1 MITGLIKRKKY
12 KVLYLFISHQKDY
25 LETLNRCIK
34 NYKDF
39 LVVVGGEKS
48 NYISDN
54 TLYLNVDDN
63 YEGLPQKVLES
74 LKYIAQDEN
83 FSKYTHICKLD
94 SDMKIL
100 KKFSSRIL
108 AKEKYFGKV
117 QYVDGKRDWGK
128 QKFTKNSK
136 FSKENYSGPFVPWCL
151 GGYGYVVSIDAVKQ
165 ILHTQ
170 VDYDEEP
177 YEDLLI
183 SKLLVAK
190 NVAPY
195 NFKNLNNY
203 IYSSTHNL

>member
-1 MITGLIKRKKY
+1 MITGLIKRKEY

-39 LVVVGGEKS
+39 LVVVGGKKS

-54 TLYLNVDDN
+54 TLYLNVNDY

-83 FSKYTHICKLD
+83 YSKYTHICKLD

-128 QKFTKNSK
+128 QKFTKILN
-136 FSKENYSGPFVPWCL
+136 L
-151 GGYGYVVSIDAVKQ
+151 VKKT
-165 ILHTQ
+165 IRIPLYPGAW
-170 VDYDEEP
+170 VDMDM
-177 YEDLLI
+177 
-183 SKLLVAK
+183 
-190 NVAPY
+190 
-195 NFKNLNNY
+195 
-203 IYSSTHNL
+203 